1 MRGTK
6 RSGSARRGSLSH
18 SSYRSTAADVAK
30 IAMIDI
36 DAEMGRRGVKSRMLI
51 QVHDELIF
59 EVARGEL
66 EEMTGL
72 VREYMPKAMEL
83 AVPLEV
89 EVKTGPT
96 WGDME

>member
-59 EVARGEL
+59 ELPAAEL
-66 EEMTGL
+66 DE
-72 VREYMPKAMEL
+72 VREVAQRLMPSLEL
-83 AVPLEV
+83 AVPLEL
-89 EVKTGPT
+89 EEKWGPS
-96 WGDME
+96 WGELE